1 MKIKSN
7 NTFLKDVCMSLG
19 YVSEYNQ
26 DELENN
32 SYVISNSI
40 NANSSKC
47 PLNSYGLISKNKLLY
62 REPLILSSL
71 KIHSRD
77 ELLSNKSEISSK
89 VTVINSLDN
98 KLYYSM
104 LLEKIDHKYTGT
116 IIRNISSSHSVN
128 IFFPTTSSIVIISDN
143 EKELN
148 TYKKVFDKGNI
159 NNSKTL
165 TISIPSKIEITTS
178 KNNKKIVEINNSSFV
193 SASIQLSD
201 LIEENTLSSDT
212 YVISNNQI
220 NFITKI
226 NLILLNF
233 IPSFIAPILLKFF
246 QTYEGSQQFHKQ
258 VLEINYL
265 ISRDNFKFAD
275 VFEYQNQS
283 SYLTGSKILNL
294 KFTKNTKKYLLK
306 DLLTS
311 EKNLLTFNVDHS
323 SNFNGNKILISNK
336 DFTINQHTFDL
347 LKLNTFSILLSKT
360 GLILEI
366 FDNSLKNPFLEN
378 EIESSAYTD
387 DKQLAYDE
395 FNLNKFKPE
404 LPKIP
409 KFKVPKISKFFKK
422 A

>member
-19 YVSEYNQ
+19 YESEYHQ

-62 REPLILSSL
+62 REPLILSTL
-71 KIHSRD
+71 QIHSRD
-77 ELLSNKSEISSK
+77 EMQSNKFEISSNE
-89 VTVINSLDN
+89 IEIHSLDN

-116 IIRNISSSHSVN
+116 IIRNISFSNSVN
-128 IFFPTTSSIVIISDN
+128 IFFPTTNSIVIISDN
-143 EKELN
+143 EKELSK
-148 TYKKVFDKGNI
+148 YKKVFDKDNI
-159 NNSKTL
+159 NNSKTSR
-165 TISIPSKIEITTS
+165 ISIPSKIEITTS

-212 YVISNNQI
+212 YVIGNNQM

-233 IPSFIAPILLKFF
+233 IPSFIAPKLLKFF
-246 QTYEGSQQFHKQ
+246 QTHEGSQQFHKQ

-283 SYLTGSKILNL
+283 NYLTGSKILNL

-311 EKNLLTFNVDHS
+311 EKNLLTFNTDHS

-387 DKQLAYDE
+387 DKQLAYDD
-395 FNLNKFKPE
+395 FKLNKFKPE

>member
-1 MKIKSN
+1 M
-7 NTFLKDVCMSLG
+7 
-19 YVSEYNQ
+19 
-26 DELENN
+26 
-32 SYVISNSI
+32 
-40 NANSSKC
+40 
-47 PLNSYGLISKNKLLY
+47 
-62 REPLILSSL
+62 
-71 KIHSRD
+71 H
-77 ELLSNKSEISSK
+77 
-89 VTVINSLDN
+89 
-98 KLYYSM
+98 
-104 LLEKIDHKYTGT
+104 LEKIDHKYTGT
-116 IIRNISSSHSVN
+116 IIRNISFSHSVN
-128 IFFPTTSSIVIISDN
+128 IFFPTTNSIVIISDN

-159 NNSKTL
+159 NNSKTS

-360 GLILEI
+360 GLILEM
-366 FDNSLKNPFLEN
+366 FDNNLKNPFLEN

-387 DKQLAYDE
+387 DKQLAYDA

-409 KFKVPKISKFFKK
+409 KLKVPKISKFFKK